1 MIFKHLKY
9 RQLLEFNVRAREIIL
24 LVIFFLLIFIE
35 EVILKRERERER
47 EREIIQLFNLYLII
61 DYYLICIE

>member
-35 EVILKRERERER
+35 EVILKRERER
-47 EREIIQLFNLYLII
+47 
-61 DYYLICIE
+61 DYTIVQFIPNN